1 MGLTLVPAA
10 KLYSILRRRPQVDDY
25 CVMRDSERIGR
36 ILRHHGGPRDGQWSG
51 NALSDYIG

>member
-36 ILRHHGGPRDGQWSG
+36 ILRHHGGPRDGQWS
-51 NALSDYIG
+51 